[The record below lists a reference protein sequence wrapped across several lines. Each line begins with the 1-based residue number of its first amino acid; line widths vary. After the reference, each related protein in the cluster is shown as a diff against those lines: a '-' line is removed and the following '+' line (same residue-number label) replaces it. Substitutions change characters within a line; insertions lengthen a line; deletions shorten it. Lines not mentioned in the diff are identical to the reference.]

1 MKNILTKKQTMKKA
15 ILIFMTILAIGCSPD
30 DVKEKNDVEVI
41 SKEIIEKKLTN
52 GKYRYFIEVKLRN
65 NTQDFKNG
73 NITFSVD
80 MGYNNKWFGS
90 IPFELEPK
98 EINTFSEGSF
108 NQNSK
113 TNPKITSLVLN

>member
-1 MKNILTKKQTMKKA
+1 MKKA

-30 DVKEKNDVEVI
+30 DVKGKNDDVEVI

-52 GKYRYFIEVKLRN
+52 GKYRYFIEVKLKN

-80 MGYNNKWFGS
+80 MGSNTQWFGT
-90 IPFELEPK
+90 IPFELEAK
-98 EINTFSEGSF
+98 EINTFSEGSP

-113 TNPKITSLVLN
+113 INPKITSIVLN